1 MTLSKL
7 FGKKLKEIRESKGLT
22 QQELAELCDMQTNSI
37 GMIEIGQRAA
47 SFATVEILAEKLGV
61 DYDEMFD
68 FKTQYDMERS
78 DDKLISD
85 LYKEIKC
92 FDTNMLKHM
101 VSHAK
106 SIRNLVKKEVQGN

>member
-47 SFATVEILAEKLGV
+47 SFATVEILADKLGV
-61 DYDEMFD
+61 DYNELFN
-68 FKTQYDMERS
+68 FKEQYSMERS

-85 LYKEIKC
+85 LYKEVKN
-92 FDTNMLKHM
+92 FDNNMLKYM

-106 SIRNLVKKEVQGN
+106 SIRNLVKKEVQG